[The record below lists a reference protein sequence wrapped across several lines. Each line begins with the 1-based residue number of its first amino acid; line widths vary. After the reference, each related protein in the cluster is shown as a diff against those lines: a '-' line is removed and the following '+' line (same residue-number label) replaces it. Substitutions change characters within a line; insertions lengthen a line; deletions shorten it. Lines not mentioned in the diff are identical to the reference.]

1 MGCIVKA
8 NFILANTLPVACRW
22 AVPRRRVPAALSS
35 MRRTG
40 AQCNVSVSTLWTGA
54 CSVHA
59 EFAPCPSDPL
69 HLLLLLKDIRRTLG
83 FERGRDGVGGPAL

>member
-1 MGCIVKA
+1 
-8 NFILANTLPVACRW
+8 
-22 AVPRRRVPAALSS
+22 

-40 AQCNVSVSTLWTGA
+40 APCNVRISTLWTGA

-83 FERGRDGVGGPAL
+83 G